1 MPSAESALPTKRF
14 RGDPL
19 WRALDLLGLRGK
31 PIAKSLGL
39 GVLGAGSALALAA
52 LSAWLI
58 TRAWQMPPVLYLS
71 VAVTAVRALG
81 ISRGLFRYL
90 ERLATHD
97 LALDAMSTAR
107 QRLYLALAEGPA
119 GYSVSLRR
127 GELLARNGSDVDE
140 IGNAVIRALIPIGV
154 SLVVSGAA
162 VAIMSFVSP
171 WAALGLAVCL
181 VVSGAVAPWL
191 AVRGAS
197 RAAHEGSAA
206 QVRSADA
213 VMMLL
218 DHAPELAVARRRPDV
233 LAEALEAEIEVEKA
247 TDRGAAQGAWGA
259 AAIPLAVGVSVIV
272 AALVGVSLAG
282 QVSPMTLGVLIL
294 LPLSAFESTGVLT
307 DAALQLQC
315 SRNAARRIMAM
326 VDRATEYEKAASPV
340 CGDLDPGHVR
350 IRGLRWG
357 WPGGMVFGG
366 TGGIDLDIEPGTR
379 IAVVGPS
386 GCGKSTLLLTIAGLL
401 APVTGSVSTSTGEGA
416 QVRYFAEDGHI
427 FATSIRENLLVS
439 LGDAT
444 DDVLLTAIGK
454 VGLAG
459 WVAGLPDSLDTV
471 LEAGADSISGGQRR
485 RLLLARV
492 LINPAPILLID
503 EPGENLDRN
512 DADAFQATLL
522 DARGGLVE
530 SRRAIVMVTHQLPAV
545 HQADRVIDLSE
556 FSLADKAA
564 ADVWYRG

>member
-1 MPSAESALPTKRF
+1 MPDGEKLFEARSF
-14 RGDPL
+14 RDDPL
-19 WRALDLLGLRGK
+19 WRALGLLGLRSK
-31 PIAKSLGL
+31 PVAKSLGL
-39 GVLGAGSALALAA
+39 GILGAGSALALAA

-58 TRAWQMPPVLYLS
+58 TRAWEQPPVLYLS

-127 GELLARNGSDVDE
+127 GELLARTGSDVDE

-162 VAIMSFVSP
+162 VAVMAVVSL
-171 WAALGLAVCL
+171 WAALALAVCL
-181 VVSGAVAPWL
+181 VISGALAPWL
-191 AVRGAS
+191 AARGAS
-197 RAAHEGSAA
+197 RAAHQGSAA

-213 VMMLL
+213 VMTLL

-233 LAEALEAEIEVEKA
+233 LTEARDAEIELEKA
-247 TDRGAAQGAWGA
+247 TDRGAAQGAMGA

-272 AALVGVSLAG
+272 AALVGVGLAG

-307 DAALQLQC
+307 EAALQLQR
-315 SRNAARRIMAM
+315 SRNAARRIMEM
-326 VDRATEYEKAASPV
+326 VDRSDDYDRTAPETTDEVAS
-340 CGDLDPGHVR
+340 GHIR

-357 WPGGMVFGG
+357 RPGGTVFGG
-366 TGGIDLDIEPGTR
+366 GAGLDLDIRPGNR

-386 GCGKSTLLLTIAGLL
+386 GCGKSTLLLTMAGLL
-401 APVTGSVSTSTGEGA
+401 APVSGGVATSTAGGT
-416 QVRYFAEDGHI
+416 QIRYFAEDGHI
-427 FATSIRENLLVS
+427 FATSVRENLLVS

-444 DDVLLTAIGK
+444 EDVLAGAIEK
-454 VGLAG
+454 VGLAE
-459 WVAGLPDSLDTV
+459 WVAGLPDGLDTV
-471 LEAGADSISGGQRR
+471 LEAGVDSVSGGQRR
-485 RLLLARV
+485 RILLARA

-503 EPGENLDRN
+503 EPGENLDRD
-512 DADAFQATLL
+512 DAAALQAALL
-522 DARGGLVE
+522 DTGGALVE
-530 SRRAIVMVTHQLPAV
+530 PSRAVVMVTHQLPAA
-545 HQADRVIDLSE
+545 HNADQVIDLSD
-556 FSLADKAA
+556 FSLAEKAV
-564 ADVWYRG
+564 ADPGYRE